1 MLTMERH
8 VMRGKAII
16 AGDDVSTDD
25 IIPGRFAHLRSN
37 LPELATHVFED
48 RICGFRDKVKEGDV
62 LVGGRNFGLGSSRE
76 HAPVVIKMAGVA
88 AILAKSVARIFYR
101 NAINQGLVVL
111 ICDTDGIQ
119 DGDSLEIRL
128 DDGIVVNLNTG
139 TMLSCGRMPS
149 LMSDILAAGGLVPYI
164 RQHGTLDAGS

>member
-1 MLTMERH
+1 MDRST
-8 VMRGKAII
+8 VRGRAIV

-48 RICGFRDKVKEGDV
+48 RISGFRDRVKQGDV

-101 NAINQGLVVL
+101 NAINQGLIVL
-111 ICDTDGIQ
+111 ICDTDGIR
-119 DGDSLEIRL
+119 DGDALEIRL
-128 DDGIVVNLNTG
+128 DDGIVVNVNTG
-139 TMLSCGRMPS
+139 ATLSCGRMPP

>member
-1 MLTMERH
+1 MAKDS
-8 VMRGKAII
+8 MRGKAII

-37 LPELATHVFED
+37 LPELATHAFED
-48 RICGFRDKVKEGDV
+48 RIPGFADKVSAGDV

-76 HAPVVIKMAGVA
+76 HAPVVIKMSGVG

-101 NAINQGLVVL
+101 NAINQGVPVL
-111 ICDTDGIQ
+111 MCDTDGIS
-119 DGDSLEIRL
+119 DGDNLEIRL
-128 DDGIVVNLNTG
+128 TDGVVVNHSTG
-139 TMLSCGRMPS
+139 ASLDCGKMPA

-164 RQHGTLDAGS
+164 REHSSLDAGD

>member
-1 MLTMERH
+1 MEDRMLKGR
-8 VMRGKAII
+8 AII

-25 IIPGRFAHLRSN
+25 IIPGRFAHLRSD
-37 LPELATHVFED
+37 LPELAKHAFED
-48 RICGFRDKVKEGDV
+48 RIPGFQNRAKEGDV

-76 HAPVVIKMAGVA
+76 HAPVVIKMAGVG

-111 ICDTDGIQ
+111 ICDTEGIS
-119 DGDSLEIRL
+119 DGDELEIRL
-128 DDGIVVNLNTG
+128 REGIVLNHTTGVTLGCG
-139 TMLSCGRMPS
+139 TMPQ

-164 RQHGTLDAGS
+164 KQHGTLDAVS